1 MHEFCSKAEKNPIT
15 MSKRIFILLPALL
28 FCLAASGQTVYS
40 TEWKSEAKVKVY
52 VTEYKSEADLIVY
65 KTEWKSEA
73 KDNKGL
79 WYFTQWKSEAKKT
92 IYFTEWK
99 SEADLIIFFTE
110 YKSEAGWKKKSKMHL
125 MY

>member
-1 MHEFCSKAEKNPIT
+1 MHEFCSEAEKNPIT